1 MGERGENPSKLGD
14 ERKIIF
20 FLHGIPKEYWRKVF
34 EKRRTIQKIRWNR
47 VEKAKSRH
55 FLSTLRGEKNVISRR
70 EEIGF
75 SVLYLVPAA
84 SDEISVTR
92 SSTPG

>member
-20 FLHGIPKEYWRKVF
+20 FLHGIPKEQRRKVF

-47 VEKAKSRH
+47 VEKAKNRH
-55 FLSTLRGEKNVISRR
+55 FLSTLHGEKKCNFSARGNWILGSLSRPRR
-70 EEIGF
+70 E
-75 SVLYLVPAA
+75 
-84 SDEISVTR
+84 
-92 SSTPG
+92 